1 MRLLAIALA
10 AALIGVPGPAA
21 AADCSTD
28 GCTPGDEK
36 GLDPASFDRLLE
48 DWNDE
53 AMTAASLPLETLLFH
68 GERTR
73 ALLATV
79 SDDALSPER
88 RAFLER
94 ELDRDSVTVEMR
106 LVDAK
111 GRVRG
116 EAGAQDIP
124 LVKGRRL
131 AFEGTGDLGFLITGG
146 KVKRVGLDHLW
157 SRW

>member
-1 MRLLAIALA
+1 MRLVLLVLLA
-10 AALIGVPGPAA
+10 ALLAA
-21 AADCSTD
+21 PTARAESCSTD
-28 GCTPGDEK
+28 ACSPEGTDV
-36 GLDPASFDRLLE
+36 LDLADFDRLL
-48 DWNDE
+48 
-53 AMTAASLPLETLLFH
+53 ASWQGEELASPSLALETLLFH

-79 SDDALSPER
+79 PAEALSEER
-88 RAFLER
+88 RVFLVA

-106 LVDAK
+106 IIDA
-111 GRVRG
+111 RG
-116 EAGAQDIP
+116 ALRGVATAEDIP
-124 LVKGRRL
+124 LRTGRRL